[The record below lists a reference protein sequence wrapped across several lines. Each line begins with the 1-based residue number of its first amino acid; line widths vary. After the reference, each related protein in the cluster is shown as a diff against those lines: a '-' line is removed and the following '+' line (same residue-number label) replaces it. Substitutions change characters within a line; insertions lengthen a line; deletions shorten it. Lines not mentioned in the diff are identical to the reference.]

1 MKALRDLSIRT
12 KLTFITMLTSI
23 VVLVLACGAFLGYEL
38 FTFRNSMSR
47 DLAILGDVI
56 ANNST
61 AALTF
66 DDATAAREALSA
78 LRAQRHVMSACI
90 YSKDGMPFA
99 TYRRDPGETPAWPS
113 RSAAGPV
120 RVANNWLAVQRPVS
134 LADEIIGTVYIR
146 SDLLEMHARIRRYGL
161 IVALVILTASLVALL
176 LASTLQRLI
185 SAPVLHLAAVAR
197 RVSTTRDYSERAEA
211 QGRDEIGELIV
222 GFNDMLVQIE
232 SRDAQLRAHQ
242 EHLEADVAAATH
254 ELRTANVNL
263 TTARDRAE
271 EASRAKSE
279 FLANMSHEIRTP
291 LNGVIGMTE
300 LTLETDLNLEQRD
313 YLQTAR
319 SSADTLLSVINDILD
334 FSKIEA
340 GRLDLDHSAFEL
352 RGEMET
358 ALKTVALRAH
368 QKGLELICDVRP
380 EVAERVQGDP
390 VRLKQVLVNLVG
402 NAIKFTERGEIVV
415 TAELEKQDSQSEPQ
429 SGIMCL
435 HFIVR
440 DTGIGIPSHKLQS
453 IFEAFTQADNST
465 TRRFGG
471 TGLGLT
477 ICKRLVEMMGGRLWV
492 ESVENRG
499 TAFHFTV
506 QLAES
511 NDGTPP
517 AQTGPARTHG
527 LRAMIVDDNATNR
540 RILTEQL
547 GALGLETVAV
557 EGAQGALTE
566 LWRARAESRSF
577 ALIIVDYHMP
587 EMDGLELA
595 ERMREMPGIAGN
607 TIMMLTSG
615 GHSGDAARCRELGMA
630 AYLTKPI
637 SQKTLYQVVAQVL
650 GAQATTAESPA
661 PARKDTPAM
670 DRSLASPSSAQK
682 SEPLRVLLAEDNF
695 VNQKLAMTMLQKRGH
710 VVSVANDGLEALEAL
725 AREAFDVVLM
735 DVHMPR
741 MGGFEATAQIRERER
756 RGQAR
761 IPVIALTALAMSGD
775 REKCLQA
782 GMDAYV
788 SKPINSSE
796 LFGTLNR
803 MFPDRGGDPTAPHA
817 RAGLIHAAAPV
828 IDHARLQENMEGDAE
843 MLHDIVSAFVR
854 DQILQERDIIDAL
867 SRNDAITLARAAHT
881 FKGLLLTLA
890 ARPAA
895 DAALKLEMLARGND
909 LGAAPI
915 ALRELQSELARL
927 QPALEQLIRKAA

>member
-12 KLTFITMLTSI
+12 KLTFITMLTSM

-66 DDATAAREALSA
+66 NDATAAREALAA
-78 LRAQRHVMSACI
+78 LRVQRHVISACI
-90 YSKDGMPFA
+90 YGKDGLPFA
-99 TYRRDPGETPAWPS
+99 TYRRDASATPAWPA
-113 RSAAGPV
+113 RSAAEPV
-120 RVANNWLAVQRPVS
+120 RVASEWLAVQRPVS
-134 LADEIIGTVYIR
+134 LTNETIGTVYIR

-161 IVALVILTASLVALL
+161 IVGLVILTASLVALL
-176 LASTLQRLI
+176 LASKLQRLI

-197 RVSTTRDYSERAEA
+197 RVSSTRDYSERAEA
-211 QGRDEIGELIV
+211 QGRDEIGELIE

-254 ELRTANVNL
+254 ELRTANVDL

-300 LTLETDLNLEQRD
+300 LTLETDLDAEQRD
-313 YLQTAR
+313 YLSTAR

-340 GRLDLDHSAFEL
+340 GRLDLDHTSFEL
-352 RGEMET
+352 RSEMET

-368 QKGLELICDVRP
+368 QKGLELVCDVRP
-380 EVAERVQGDP
+380 GVAEMVEGDP

-415 TAELEKQDSQSEPQ
+415 TAEHEAQGAHEDGQVR
-429 SGIMCL
+429 L
-435 HFIVR
+435 HFTVR
-440 DTGIGIPSHKLQS
+440 DTGIGIPAHKLES

-506 QLAES
+506 QLAASDES
-511 NDGTPP
+511 SRPTQSG
-517 AQTGPARTHG
+517 AVQTQG

-566 LWRARAESRSF
+566 LWRARAESRPF

-615 GHSGDAARCRELGMA
+615 GHSGDATRCRELGMA

-661 PARKDTPAM
+661 PARKDIPAM
-670 DRSLASPSSAQK
+670 DRPLVSTPSARN

-695 VNQKLAMTMLQKRGH
+695 VNQKLAVTMLQKRGH

-725 AREAFDVVLM
+725 ARETFDVILM

-756 RGQAR
+756 QGHTR

-803 MFPDRGGDPTAPHA
+803 MFPDRGGDSTAPHA
-817 RAGLIHAAAPV
+817 RPVSIHAAVPV
-828 IDHARLQENMEGDAE
+828 IDHARLQENMEGDAA

-867 SRNDAITLARAAHT
+867 SRNDAVTLARAAHT

-895 DAALKLEMLARGND
+895 DAALKLEMLARGGD

-915 ALRELQSELARL
+915 ALRELQGELARL